1 MTALATCFCFACGA
15 VAFARNAAHLQ
26 DTLPAV
32 TLAVFEDK
40 VPTFCTS
47 LIGSLNSFCTRG
59 KTDTQL

>member
-40 VPTFCTS
+40 VPT
-47 LIGSLNSFCTRG
+47 LNSFCTSG
-59 KTDTQL
+59 KTEAQL